1 MTVPADIAA
10 YDEALEPGDRELAE
24 LLASVI
30 DAELPEATSKVW
42 HAHPVWFLDGN
53 PIVGYDRQKADMRLM
68 FWSGQSFDE
77 PGLKAS
83 GSFQAAEAHYGSAA
97 DVDTDALRRWLAK
110 ARDIQWDYEHIRQN
124 RGLQKRTAF

>member
-24 LLASVI
+24 LL
-30 DAELPEATSKVW
+30 
-42 HAHPVWFLDGN
+42 
-53 PIVGYDRQKADMRLM
+53 
-68 FWSGQSFDE
+68 
-77 PGLKAS
+77 AS